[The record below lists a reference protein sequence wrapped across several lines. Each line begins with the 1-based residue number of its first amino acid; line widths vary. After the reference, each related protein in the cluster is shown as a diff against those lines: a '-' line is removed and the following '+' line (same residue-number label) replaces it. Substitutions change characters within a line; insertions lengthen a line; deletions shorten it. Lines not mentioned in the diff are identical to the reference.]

1 MHLRVN
7 EHGLPLQI
15 ELSPGQAHDAPMA
28 ELLLQDLPKGT
39 SLLADRGYD
48 ADWIREMIEDQNCT
62 PVIPPKSNRREEIPF
77 SKRKYKKRNLVERC
91 INKLKQFRHIATR
104 YDRYASAYLAFAKLG
119 AIRLWLRFYESA
131 ALVRSGPCRSPPR
144 RRDEQNRDDGAAPA
158 RPAWKPDA
166 LREGFFEPATCVA
179 RLTGSS
185 ISFMRRPQSLAYACR
200 HGRGMVHTAVDRRQ
214 GAADLVRPAFRR
226 ADGGA

>member
-131 ALVRSGPCRSPPR
+131 AYVGDPTKYLTILTDFVRIWVWATGRKTC
-144 RRDEQNRDDGAAPA
+144 
-158 RPAWKPDA
+158 
-166 LREGFFEPATCVA
+166 ATCSGCRMTPG
-179 RLTGSS
+179 RLWSRIFRITNLASPVSTTG
-185 ISFMRRPQSLAYACR
+185 
-200 HGRGMVHTAVDRRQ
+200 G
-214 GAADLVRPAFRR
+214 
-226 ADGGA
+226 

>member
-48 ADWIREMIEDQNCT
+48 ADWIRDMIKDQNCT
-62 PVIPPKSNRREEIPF
+62 PVIPPKSNRIDDIPF

-91 INKLKQFRHIATR
+91 INKLKQFRHICTR
-104 YDRYASAYLAFAKLG
+104 FHRHALNYLAMAKL
-119 AIRLWLRFYESA
+119 ASVRLWLRHYES
-131 ALVRSGPCRSPPR
+131 
-144 RRDEQNRDDGAAPA
+144 
-158 RPAWKPDA
+158 
-166 LREGFFEPATCVA
+166 
-179 RLTGSS
+179 
-185 ISFMRRPQSLAYACR
+185 
-200 HGRGMVHTAVDRRQ
+200 TA
-214 GAADLVRPAFRR
+214 
-226 ADGGA
+226 